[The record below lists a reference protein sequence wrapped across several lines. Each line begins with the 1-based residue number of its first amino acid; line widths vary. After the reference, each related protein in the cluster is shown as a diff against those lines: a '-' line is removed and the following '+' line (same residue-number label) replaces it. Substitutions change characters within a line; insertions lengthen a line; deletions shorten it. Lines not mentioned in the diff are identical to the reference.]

1 MKKANQP
8 AKQRLLQDGNANMAN
23 FESVLEKYDAK
34 GNRRMPTAEEDAI
47 QPDTTLEGLLIGPGT
62 AAASGIAKGVNRL
75 LNKSAP
81 RITAPEIGSNIPAE
95 TAAEA
100 AQKIAKYL
108 GNKTPRELRKEKE
121 TLAGTQQMRNA
132 RDRSTMGAVK
142 NMYGEVD
149 AKTLVDESGL
159 GDAAAKAATA
169 GRDKVQ
175 LSQDSEERLSKWAV
189 TDYLDQKAA
198 RKKEMLQK
206 AMGQL
211 KKYAKGGS
219 VSSRADGIA
228 QRGKTKGRMC

>member
-1 MKKANQP
+1 
-8 AKQRLLQDGNANMAN
+8 MAN
-23 FESVLEKYDAK
+23 FESVLKKYDAK

-95 TAAEA
+95 SVW
-100 AQKIAKYL
+100 KNVGL

-175 LSQDSEERLSKWAV
+175 LSQDSEERLSKWAM
-189 TDYLDQKAA
+189 TDYRDQKAA

-206 AMGQL
+206 ALGQL
-211 KKYAKGGS
+211 EKYAKGGS
-219 VSSRADGIA
+219 VSSASSRGDGIA